1 MLARVLRKLQLNFVG
16 RAVAKASM
24 PEVHGIGSGR
34 LQLEAVATH
43 NTVVGGEVY
52 PMAAALSHHLS
63 LLYRDRLAAGPAT
76 LELGAGTG
84 AVGLYAAALGA
95 KCTLSDKNIARAALQ
110 PQSYGGEG
118 DVEVIAGTS
127 SILIDMLWRN
137 AVSKNKPDSLSP
149 ASAAQTTDWPRLPE
163 ACSGAER
170 SLRRAR
176 WAQAAC
182 FRHRR
187 NAAANAAHFAHQ
199 PSVRTMDWSDA
210 ADLASAHATSPDAA
224 GFGLLLGSDITYEKA
239 THTSLVAAIKRL
251 LLPTEAGVAPS
262 VALIAH
268 EARRVDMWGADVQ
281 LRSFEDAALEGGLQ
295 VQRSRLR
302 CDEGSEGYLLQL
314 TLGVLE
320 NNER

>member
-1 MLARVLRKLQLNFVG
+1 MLARVLRNVQLNFLG

-76 LELGAGTG
+76 LELGSGTG

-118 DVEVIAGTS
+118 DVEVVAGTS

-137 AVSKNKPDSLSP
+137 AVSKTARYGRP
-149 ASAAQTTDWPRLPE
+149 ARLKRPIGRRLPKTPGSLRH
-163 ACSGAER
+163 ALTLKT
-170 SLRRAR
+170 SLRRAS
-176 WAQAAC
+176 WSEAQ
-182 FRHRR
+182 
-187 NAAANAAHFAHQ
+187 
-199 PSVRTMDWSDA
+199 
-210 ADLASAHATSPDAA
+210 LA
-224 GFGLLLGSDITYEKA
+224 
-239 THTSLVAAIKRL
+239 
-251 LLPTEAGVAPS
+251 
-262 VALIAH
+262 
-268 EARRVDMWGADVQ
+268 
-281 LRSFEDAALEGGLQ
+281 
-295 VQRSRLR
+295 
-302 CDEGSEGYLLQL
+302 
-314 TLGVLE
+314 
-320 NNER
+320 